1 MPARWQAFVFPN
13 RHLAMK
19 KIKNKATKAVL
30 KAEEK
35 FDLLSFQLR
44 RKLNMI
50 GPLHI
55 TTYRS
60 YGTPT
65 RLYVKGR
72 VLVDKGIAVSEADDT
87 LWENLMN
94 MYRRFNSSEIP
105 GARVQLCLENQVHE
119 ITTDVE
125 GYFVLNLAPE
135 KPLVLDDIWHTI
147 DVKLVEAPV
156 AFEGEVTAKA
166 HVLVPPPDAE
176 YGIISDIDDTI
187 VRTGATSMLQTGRNV
202 LLNNAHTRI
211 PFHGVSSFY
220 KSLQL
225 GRNGKRNNPF
235 FYVSSSPW
243 NNYDLLYH
251 FLELNE
257 IPQGPLL
264 LRDFGIDENKL
275 GHSDH
280 MSHKYKEIENILITY
295 PKLNFIL
302 IGDSGQQDAEIYSE
316 VVKKHPGRVMAI
328 YIRDVNIEKHTKK
341 VMKIF
346 DELKESG
353 EVEMV
358 LVKETLEAAEHAAEC
373 GYIFTEELPE
383 IAKETEIDASGDE
396 EA

>member
-1 MPARWQAFVFPN
+1 
-13 RHLAMK
+13 MK
-19 KIKNKATKAVL
+19 KIKTTATKAVL

-35 FDLLSFQLR
+35 FDTLTFNLR
-44 RKLNMI
+44 RKLNMF

-55 TTYRS
+55 MAYRS
-60 YGTPT
+60 YGTPS

-72 VLVDKGIAVSEADDT
+72 VLVDKGITVSEENDS
-87 LWENLMN
+87 LWENILN
-94 MYRRFNSSEIP
+94 MYKRFNSREIP
-105 GARVQLCLENQVHE
+105 GARVELCLGDQKHE

-147 DVKLVEAPV
+147 DITLSEAPV
-156 AFEGEVTAKA
+156 EVKGPVKA
-166 HVLVPPPDAE
+166 QAYVLVPPPDAE
-176 YGIISDIDDTI
+176 YGIISDIDDTV
-187 VRTGATSMLQTGRNV
+187 VRTGATSLLQTGRNV
-202 LLNNAHTRI
+202 LLNNAHSRI

-243 NNYDLLYH
+243 NTYDLLYH

-264 LRDFGIDENKL
+264 LRDFGIDESKL
-275 GHSDH
+275 GSSDH

-295 PKLNFIL
+295 PELKFIL
-302 IGDSGQQDAEIYSE
+302 IGDSGQQDAEIYAE
-316 VVKKHPGRVMAI
+316 VVRKHPGRVLAI
-328 YIRDVNIEKHTKK
+328 YIRDVNIEKHTTK
-341 VMKIF
+341 VVKIF
-346 DELKESG
+346 DEFKDDK

-358 LVKETLEAAEHAAEC
+358 LVKQTLEAAEHAAKC
-373 GYIFTEELPE
+373 GYIFTEEIPE
-383 IAKETEIDASGDE
+383 IARETEVDAEGDE
-396 EA
+396 

>member
-1 MPARWQAFVFPN
+1 
-13 RHLAMK
+13 MK
-19 KIKNKATKAVL
+19 KIKTKAVKTVL
-30 KAEEK
+30 KAEEQ

-44 RKLNMI
+44 RKLNMF

-55 TTYRS
+55 RVYRS

-72 VLVDKGIAVSEADDT
+72 VMEDKGITVSEANDT

-94 MYRRFNSSEIP
+94 MYRRFNSNEIP
-105 GARVQLCLENQVHE
+105 GARVELCLGDQKHE
-119 ITTDVE
+119 ITTDAE

-135 KPLVLDDIWHTI
+135 KPLELEDIWHTI
-147 DVKLVEAPV
+147 DIKLTESPV
-156 AFEGEVTAKA
+156 PFEGEVTAKA

-187 VRTGATSMLQTGRNV
+187 VRTGATSLLQTGRNV

-211 PFHGVSSFY
+211 PFHGVASFY

-243 NNYDLLYH
+243 NTYDMLYH

-264 LRDFGIDENKL
+264 LRDFGIDESKI
-275 GHSDH
+275 GKSDH

-302 IGDSGQQDAEIYSE
+302 IGDSGQQDAAIYSE
-316 VVKKHPGRVMAI
+316 VVKKHPGRIMAI
-328 YIRDVNIEKHTKK
+328 YIRDVNVEKHTKK
-341 VMKIF
+341 VVSIF
-346 DELKESG
+346 DELKDSG

-358 LVKETLEAAEHAAEC
+358 LVKETLEAAEHAAQC

-383 IAKETEIDASGDE
+383 IAKETEIDAAGDE
-396 EA
+396 G

>member
-1 MPARWQAFVFPN
+1 
-13 RHLAMK
+13 MK
-19 KIKNKATKAVL
+19 KIKNTAAKAVL
-30 KAEEK
+30 KTEEK
-35 FDLLSFQLR
+35 FDTLMFNLR
-44 RKLNMI
+44 RKLNLF

-55 TTYRS
+55 VPYRS

-72 VLVDKGIAVSEADDT
+72 VLVDKSIAISEENDT
-87 LWENLMN
+87 MWENLLN
-94 MYRRFNSSEIP
+94 MYKRFNSREIP
-105 GARVQLCLENQVHE
+105 GARVELCLEDQKHE

-125 GYFVLNLAPE
+125 GYFVMNLAPE
-135 KPLVLDDIWHTI
+135 KPLQLDDIWHTI
-147 DVKLVEAPV
+147 EVTLTDSPV
-156 AFEGEVTAKA
+156 DFEGPIKTQA

-187 VRTGATSMLQTGRNV
+187 VRTGATNMLQTGRNV
-202 LLNNAHTRI
+202 LLNNAHSRI
-211 PFHGVSSFY
+211 PFHGVASFY

-243 NNYDLLYH
+243 NTYDLLYH

-275 GHSDH
+275 GASDH

-295 PKLNFIL
+295 PELNFIL
-302 IGDSGQQDAEIYSE
+302 VGDSGQQDAEIYAE
-316 VVKKHPGRVMAI
+316 IVRNHPGRIMAI
-328 YIRDVNIEKHTKK
+328 YIRDVNIEKHTTK
-341 VMKIF
+341 VVSIF
-346 DELKESG
+346 DEFKEAG

-358 LVKETLEAAEHAAEC
+358 LVKETLEAAEHAVKQ

-383 IAKETEIDASGDE
+383 IARETEEDAAGDE
-396 EA
+396 EGS

>member
-1 MPARWQAFVFPN
+1 
-13 RHLAMK
+13 MK
-19 KIKNKATKAVL
+19 KIKNVAAKTVL

-35 FDLLSFQLR
+35 FDTLTFNLR
-44 RKLNMI
+44 RKLNMF

-55 TTYRS
+55 VTYRS

-72 VLVDKGIAVSEADDT
+72 VLVDKKIKLSEADDT
-87 LWENLMN
+87 LWENILN
-94 MYRRFNSSEIP
+94 MFKRFNSREIP
-105 GARVQLCLENQVHE
+105 GARVELTLEDQHHE

-125 GYFVLNLAPE
+125 GYFVMNLAPE
-135 KPLVLDDIWHTI
+135 KPLELDDIWHTI
-147 DVKLVEAPV
+147 EVNLTESPVE
-156 AFEGEVTAKA
+156 FEGPVKAKA

-187 VRTGATSMLQTGRNV
+187 VRTGATNLLQTGRTV
-202 LLNNAHTRI
+202 LLNNAHSRI

-243 NNYDLLYH
+243 NTYDLLYH
-251 FLELNE
+251 FLELND

-264 LRDFGIDENKL
+264 LRDFGLDENKL
-275 GHSDH
+275 GASDH

-295 PKLNFIL
+295 PELNFIL
-302 IGDSGQQDAEIYSE
+302 IGDSGQQDAEIYAE
-316 VVKKHPGRVMAI
+316 VVKNYPGRILAI
-328 YIRDVNIEKHTKK
+328 YIRDVNIEKHTTK
-341 VMKIF
+341 VVTIF
-346 DELKESG
+346 DAFKDAK

-358 LVKETLEAAEHAAEC
+358 LVKETLEAAEHAAKH

-383 IAKETEIDASGDE
+383 IAKETEIDAAGDE
-396 EA
+396 